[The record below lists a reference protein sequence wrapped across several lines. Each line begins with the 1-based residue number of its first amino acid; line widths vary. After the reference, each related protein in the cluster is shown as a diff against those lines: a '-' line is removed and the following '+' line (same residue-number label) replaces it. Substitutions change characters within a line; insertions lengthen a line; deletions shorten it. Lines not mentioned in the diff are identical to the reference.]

1 MIASTG
7 VGSDDRGLLYGD
19 GLFETLCVRGGRIRL
34 LARHLQRLAWSCD
47 RLGIVIPDG
56 EALRGELLSAAQ
68 TLGDGILK
76 LIVTRG
82 AGGRGYRPA
91 RDMQPTLRLTSH
103 ALPDYPPEWRRD
115 GIRVRWCETRLGR
128 NPALA
133 GMKHLNRLE
142 QVMARRE
149 WDDPAIVEGLM
160 RDSEGN
166 VIEGTMTN
174 LFCVAGDRLLTP
186 SLDACGVAGVMR
198 AWLLDAAAECGLD
211 CREANLQPN
220 AVAAADE
227 LLLCNSVA
235 GIWPVSELAGR
246 SRPVGPVTRQLI
258 DYWETSER

>member
-1 MIASTG
+1 MESTG

-34 LARHLQRLAWSCD
+34 LERHLQRLTRSCE
-47 RLGIVIPDG
+47 RLGITAPAT
-56 EALRGELLSAAQ
+56 ESLRAELVSAAQ
-68 TLGDGILK
+68 TQGDGILK

-91 RDMQPTLRLTSH
+91 PDMQPSLRLTRH
-103 ALPDYPPEWRRD
+103 GLPDYPPEWRRE

-149 WDDPAIVEGLM
+149 WSDPAIVEGLM
-160 RDSEGN
+160 RDSDGN
-166 VIEGTMTN
+166 VVEGTMTN
-174 LFCVAGDRLLTP
+174 LFCVADGRLQTP
-186 SLDACGVAGVMR
+186 RLDACGVAGVMR
-198 AWLLDAAAECGLD
+198 AWLLDAAAALGLEA
-211 CREANLQPN
+211 RETTLSPAELE
-220 AVAAADE
+220 AADE

-246 SRPVGPVTRQLI
+246 TYPVGPVTQQLI
-258 DYWETSER
+258 DYWETCET